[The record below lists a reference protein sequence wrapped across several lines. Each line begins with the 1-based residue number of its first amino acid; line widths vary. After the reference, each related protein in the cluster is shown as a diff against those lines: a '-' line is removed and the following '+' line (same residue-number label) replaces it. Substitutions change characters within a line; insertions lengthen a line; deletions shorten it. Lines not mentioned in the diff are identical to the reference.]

1 MQGEARHIFGYVT
14 YRVREMMEGAG
25 RFVDGVKAAGAGA
38 FAGVPVTFTCG
49 CPLSIPD
56 VARPPRPCR
65 KGEGAL
71 ATACLAT
78 TFCIN
83 ELYQKGLPL

>member
-1 MQGEARHIFGYVT
+1 MVEAGK
-14 YRVREMMEGAG
+14 
-25 RFVDGVKAAGAGA
+25 FVGGLKAAGAGA
-38 FAGVPVTFTCG
+38 FAGVPVKFPCG
-49 CPLSIPD
+49 CPFGIPD

-65 KGEGAL
+65 KCEGAL

-83 ELYQKGLPL
+83 ELYQKGLAL